1 MAAGCPSNY
10 VTLWVAY
17 NGTER
22 TLQCDSSQKH
32 WWQRNTR
39 QGGAECQ
46 EEDWDQLQACS
57 NSQTCSRGV
66 TSTTTTL
73 EYCCTSGEN
82 PASAAEVKCFNLYGK
97 YSSGTED
104 CVHQYR
110 PILPVCPKIDPDSL
124 TVPSKVFA
132 GTTATIYLTVAAYPN
147 SSFNHPRLRH
157 WSSESGPSTIT
168 PNISTH
174 TDFIHLTVA
183 YSFTVPSEGTVQLL
197 LDYITPPEDSGCQSA
212 YRNIKNRHDMMIV
225 QGMLVE
231 RGGMEAVQ

>member
-32 WWQRNTR
+32 WWQRDTR
-39 QGGAECQ
+39 QGSAGCQ
-46 EEDWDQLQACS
+46 EDDWVQAACS
-57 NSQTCSRGV
+57 SSQTCSRGV

-82 PASAAEVKCFNLYGK
+82 PASASEVQCFNLAGK
-97 YSSGTED
+97 YSSVTKD
-104 CVHQYR
+104 CMHQYS
-110 PILPVCPKIDPDSL
+110 PILPVCPKITSL

-132 GTTATIYLTVAAYPN
+132 GTTATIYLTVAAYPT
-147 SSFNHPRLRH
+147 SSFNHPKLR
-157 WSSESGPSTIT
+157 SGSGPYTTIT

-183 YSFTVPSEGTVQLL
+183 YSFTVPSEGKVQLL
-197 LDYITPPEDSGCQSA
+197 LDHITLPEGSGCQPA